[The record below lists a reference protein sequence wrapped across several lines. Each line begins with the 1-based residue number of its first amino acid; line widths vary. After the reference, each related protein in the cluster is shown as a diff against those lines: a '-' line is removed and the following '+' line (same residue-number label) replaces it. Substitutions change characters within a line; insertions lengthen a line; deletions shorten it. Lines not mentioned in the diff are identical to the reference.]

1 MVEVYISLGS
11 NLGDREKF
19 IRSSLEALR
28 GLPDSEVKRVSS
40 LYETAPMGRTDQ
52 PRFLNAVVEMRTG
65 LEMRELWEHM
75 QRIEREL
82 GRMCGERWG
91 PRTIDL
97 DLILYGDQVVV
108 GKDADGL
115 HPLLVPHPRYR
126 ERAFVLVPLLEI
138 EPGLM
143 DPVSGRQVRE
153 FLEEQCAGQ
162 EVTLYL
168 SRERLAI
175 GDW

>member
-1 MVEVYISLGS
+1 MMVEVYISLGS
-11 NLGDREKF
+11 NLGDREAF

-28 GLPDSEVKRVSS
+28 GLPDSEVRKVSS
-40 LYETAPMGRTDQ
+40 LYETAPVGRTDQ

-65 LEMRELWEHM
+65 LQMRELWEYM

-82 GRMCGERWG
+82 GRMRGERWG
-91 PRTIDL
+91 PRRMDL
-97 DLILYGDQVVV
+97 DLILYGDRVVV
-108 GKDADGL
+108 EEDL
-115 HPLLVPHPRYR
+115 VVPHPRYR

-143 DPVSGRQVRE
+143 DPVSGRGVRE

-168 SRERLAI
+168 SKERLVI